1 MSLTNIKCTCAGA
14 ALVVGCSPAASQSV
28 SQVVVFGDST
38 VDSGWYRNAAP
49 NSTNPTYNTDFAIAV
64 TQGGGTATTNPG
76 PVNSQLLVGFFGL
89 TANPANTPGGTDYAT
104 GDARN
109 AQTNTGLANSLQGAV
124 PTVTQIS
131 NYLAANG
138 GVANPNALYLISSG
152 GNDISF
158 ATGNLPAGS
167 QSAYVVTAATDLVAA
182 IVQLQAAGARTFV
195 IPDTPQSFGGA
206 TPRRCARPTTRRCG
220 KALPPPMSISFPPI
234 SMRCIARCRRARG
247 YSA

>member
-1 MSLTNIKCTCAGA
+1 MLA
-14 ALVVGCSPAASQSV
+14 
-28 SQVVVFGDST
+28 
-38 VDSGWYRNAAP
+38 
-49 NSTNPTYNTDFAIAV
+49 
-64 TQGGGTATTNPG
+64 
-76 PVNSQLLVGFFGL
+76 GFFGL

-131 NYLAANG
+131 DYLAANG

-167 QSAYVVTAATDLVAA
+167 
-182 IVQLQAAGARTFV
+182 
-195 IPDTPQSFGGA
+195 
-206 TPRRCARPTTRRCG
+206 
-220 KALPPPMSISFPPI
+220 
-234 SMRCIARCRRARG
+234 
-247 YSA
+247 